1 MSIVEQEIHFVE
13 PPPVSFVDGD
23 IPPIEW
29 FSPSFLKA
37 INHHPLDDT
46 IQYTTK
52 RTFFVRW
59 FDSDS
64 DQRHDDSTA
73 SVTSLVPRPPSADRI
88 RGVAVHGDRRS
99 MGVQMHRW
107 IECVLN
113 GFPMT
118 IETILQQQVLT
129 YYKTYLY
136 GQQIPWRTEMAVRS
150 ASDIR
155 LVGII
160 DALFID
166 AVSSGDGTLSVH
178 MKDWKYSPDVSS
190 CMAEY
195 TLQLNL
201 YKYILESHYAGIT
214 FYVDN
219 VAYNRI
225 HVASMELVVFHE
237 TLTTCNIVNV
247 PDIQTT
253 VQVKMDERKKCIK

>member
-1 MSIVEQEIHFVE
+1 MSIVEQEIHFAD
-13 PPPVSFVDGD
+13 PSPVSFVDGD
-23 IPPIEW
+23 ISPVEW

-46 IQYTTK
+46 IQHTTK
-52 RTFFVRW
+52 RTFYVRW
-59 FDSDS
+59 FESDS

-73 SVTSLVPRPPSADRI
+73 SVTSLVPRPPLVDRI
-88 RGVAVHGDRRS
+88 HGAITNDARRS
-99 MGVQMHRW
+99 LGVQLHRW
-107 IECVLN
+107 IECILN

-118 IETILQQQVLT
+118 IETRLQQQVLT
-129 YYKTYLY
+129 YYDTYLR
-136 GQQIPWRTEMAVRS
+136 GRQIPWRTEMAVRS

-160 DALFID
+160 DALFVD
-166 AVSSGDGTLSVH
+166 TVSSNGTLSVH
-178 MKDWKYSPDVSS
+178 MKDWKYSPDISS
-190 CMAEY
+190 CLSEY

-201 YKYILESHYAGIT
+201 YKYILESHYTGIT

-219 VAYNRI
+219 IAYNRI

-237 TLTTCNIVNV
+237 TLPTCIIVNL

-253 VQVKMDERKKCIK
+253 VRIQMQERKKCIK

>member
-23 IPPIEW
+23 ISPIDW

-46 IQYTTK
+46 IQYTKK
-52 RTFFVRW
+52 RTFYVRW

-88 RGVAVHGDRRS
+88 PGAIAHDNRRS
-99 MGVQMHRW
+99 QGVQLHRW
-107 IECVLN
+107 IECILN

-118 IETILQQQVLT
+118 IETRLQQQVVT
-129 YYKTYLY
+129 YYTTYLC
-136 GQQIPWRTEMAVRS
+136 GKQIPWRTEMAVRS
-150 ASDIR
+150 TSDIR

-160 DALFID
+160 DALFIN
-166 AVSSGDGTLSVH
+166 AVSSDGTLSVH
-178 MKDWKYSPDVSS
+178 LKDWKYSPDISS
-190 CMAEY
+190 CLSEY

-201 YKYILESHYAGIT
+201 YKYILESQYTGIT

-219 VAYNRI
+219 VECNRI

-237 TLTTCNIVNV
+237 TLPTCKIVNV
-247 PDIQTT
+247 PDIQ
-253 VQVKMDERKKCIK
+253 MDVLIQMQQRKKCIK